1 MVICTYPQLIAA
13 YHVLHRLRE
22 PRHPPCALDYF
33 RLMNSGIDVF
43 QEYFALRRTIRY
55 LLILSAVDYFY
66 LNLQSCL
73 CQYVKDLFPPRIS
86 ADWLRRSAF
95 SRKSGE

>member
-1 MVICTYPQLIAA
+1 MRPFL
-13 YHVLHRLRE
+13 LS
-22 PRHPPCALDYF
+22 P
-33 RLMNSGIDVF
+33 MNSGIDVF

-73 CQYVKDLFPPRIS
+73 CQYVKDLMKKTEKPKNRKIEDFNSYVLKFFHSSKWRITDS
-86 ADWLRRSAF
+86 NR
-95 SRKSGE
+95 

>member
-1 MVICTYPQLIAA
+1 MVICTYPGLIAA

-73 CQYVKDLFPPRIS
+73 CQYVKDLMKKTEK
-86 ADWLRRSAF
+86 L
-95 SRKSGE
+95 KN